1 MKCQHENHLLP
12 DEEDGGEED
21 GELVE
26 AKEDRELLNVCWPA
40 AAAAAAQ
47 RLSLLIYKGIYILYV
62 ITKELTFGL
71 NKDRSDSL

>member
-26 AKEDRELLNVCWPA
+26 AKEDRKLLNVCRP
-40 AAAAAAQ
+40 AAAQ
-47 RLSLLIYKGIYILYV
+47 RLSLLIYKGIYI
-62 ITKELTFGL
+62 
-71 NKDRSDSL
+71 

>member
-40 AAAAAAQ
+40 AAQ
-47 RLSLLIYKGIYILYV
+47 RLSLLIYKVIYM
-62 ITKELTFGL
+62 
-71 NKDRSDSL
+71 

>member
-26 AKEDRELLNVCWPA
+26 AKEDRELLNVCRP
-40 AAAAAAQ
+40 AAAQ

>member
-40 AAAAAAQ
+40 AAQ
-47 RLSLLIYKGIYILYV
+47 RLSLLIKRHLY
-62 ITKELTFGL
+62 TYYM
-71 NKDRSDSL
+71 